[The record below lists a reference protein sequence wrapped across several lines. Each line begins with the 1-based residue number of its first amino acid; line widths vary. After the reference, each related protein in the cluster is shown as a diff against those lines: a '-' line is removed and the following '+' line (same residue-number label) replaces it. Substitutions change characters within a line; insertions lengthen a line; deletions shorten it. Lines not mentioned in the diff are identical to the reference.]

1 MSRDLEEF
9 LRMAAARRRMARNQG
24 AKPAPPPIIEA
35 EVIEEVQVISP
46 LKPTITTRVNTRDI
60 EEHVTQ
66 LGARVG
72 AAGQKAEERIHE
84 KFDHDVGR
92 FDQSQQKF
100 SGPATA
106 ASKKPGEASNLAQ
119 LFANPENLR
128 QAIIMREILERPNFD

>member
-9 LRMAAARRRMARNQG
+9 LRMAAARRRMARDQG
-24 AKPAPPPIIEA
+24 ARPAPPPIIEA

-46 LKPTITTRVNTRDI
+46 LKPTIQPRVDTREIV
-60 EEHVTQ
+60 EHVAH
-66 LGARVG
+66 LGERVG
-72 AAGQKAEERIHE
+72 ETIQKVEERIHE

-92 FDQSQQKF
+92 FDKSQQLS
-100 SGPATA
+100 SGPSTQ
-106 ASKKPGEASNLAQ
+106 ASKQPVQSNPLAR

>member
-9 LRMAAARRRMARNQG
+9 LRMAAARRRMARQQG
-24 AKPAPPPIIEA
+24 GRPAEPPIIEA

-46 LKPTITTRVNTRDI
+46 LKSTIKPRVSTQQIADHA
-60 EEHVTQ
+60 EH
-66 LGARVG
+66 LGHRVG
-72 AAGQKAEERIHE
+72 AASQQAEERIHE

-92 FDQSQQKF
+92 FDQSQQRF
-100 SGPATA
+100 SESQPQG
-106 ASKKPGEASNLAQ
+106 SKKSVAGGNLAQ